1 MSVRENVV
9 QAKKLGK
16 SYGAVTALDDISFK
30 IGQGEIIGF
39 AGDNG
44 AGKSTLMKMVAGD
57 VTPTTGELL
66 VNNKTENNL
75 TTKHAQELGISM
87 VYQDLAL
94 CDNLEIV
101 ENIFLGRE
109 LTLFELGRFKVID
122 KERMLARSQELLD
135 ILNLELPSLEEPVTA
150 LSGGQRQLVAIARAI
165 AFSPKLV
172 IMDEPTAALSVK
184 AVQPLL
190 EQIRRLPET
199 GCSVMI
205 VSHRLSDLLDTC
217 DRIYVLR
224 RGNITHEFI
233 SGNVSEAELLHAIAS
248 VSQESQ

>member
-1 MSVRENVV
+1 
-9 QAKKLGK
+9 
-16 SYGAVTALDDISFK
+16 
-30 IGQGEIIGF
+30 
-39 AGDNG
+39 
-44 AGKSTLMKMVAGD
+44 
-57 VTPTTGELL
+57 
-66 VNNKTENNL
+66 
-75 TTKHAQELGISM
+75 
-87 VYQDLAL
+87 
-94 CDNLEIV
+94 
-101 ENIFLGRE
+101 
-109 LTLFELGRFKVID
+109 
-122 KERMLARSQELLD
+122 MLARSQELLD
-135 ILNLELPSLEEPVTA
+135 VLELELPSLEEPVTA

-190 EQIRRLPET
+190 GQIRRLPKT

-224 RGNITHEFI
+224 RGNITHEFT

-248 VSQESQ
+248 VSQESE

>member
-1 MSVRENVV
+1 MSMRKNVV
-9 QAKKLGK
+9 QAENLGK
-16 SYGAVTALDDISFK
+16 SYGAVTALDNISFE
-30 IGQGEIIGF
+30 IGQGEIVGF

-57 VTPTTGELL
+57 VTPTSGELL
-66 VNNKTENNL
+66 INNQIENNL
-75 TTKHAQELGISM
+75 TTKYAQELGISM

-109 LTLFELGRFKVID
+109 LTRFELGRFKVID
-122 KERMLARSQELLD
+122 KDRMLARSQEL
-135 ILNLELPSLEEPVTA
+135 LEEPVTA

-184 AVQPLL
+184 AGQPLL

-224 RGNITHEFI
+224 RGNITHEFL
-233 SGNVSEAELLHAIAS
+233 SANVSEAELLHAIAG
-248 VSQESQ
+248 VSEENQ